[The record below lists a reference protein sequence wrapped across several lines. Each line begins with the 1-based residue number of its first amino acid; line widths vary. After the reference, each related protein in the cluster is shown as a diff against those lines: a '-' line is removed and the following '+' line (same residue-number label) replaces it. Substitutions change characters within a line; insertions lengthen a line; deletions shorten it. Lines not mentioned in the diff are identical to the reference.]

1 MKRKFLVWFL
11 PLIVVG
17 LQRLFG
23 FTFRIVELGKEPY
36 SRLVTSGSPLIL
48 SIWHTNVLY
57 SPYFHRGKN
66 VAVLISE
73 SKDGDF
79 INQVVVRFG
88 NLSIRGSSSKGG
100 SKALKAMIAHLKKG
114 LSVAFTPDGPRGP
127 ALIVQPGLIAAAQ
140 ITQAPIVPFHYE
152 CTRQWILE
160 KSWDKHRVP
169 KPFATAVISYGEP
182 LRIPRTLS
190 ESEFETE
197 RLRVEK
203 AMLANRDRAIA
214 EVERLT
220 NKKA

>member
-1 MKRKFLVWFL
+1 VKRRLLVWFL
-11 PLIVVG
+11 PLLAVT

-23 FTFRIVELGKEPY
+23 LTFRIVELGKEPY
-36 SRLVTSGSPLIL
+36 STLVNNQLPLIL

-79 INQVVVRFG
+79 INQVVLRFG
-88 NLSIRGSSSKGG
+88 NTSIRGSSSKGG
-100 SKALKAMIAHLKKG
+100 SKALKAMISHLKKG

-127 ALIVQPGLIAAAQ
+127 ALIVQAGLIAAAQ
-140 ITQAPIVPFHYE
+140 VTQAPIVPFHYE

-160 KSWDKHRVP
+160 KAWDKHRVP
-169 KPFATAVISYGEP
+169 KPFATAVISYGDP
-182 LRIPRTLS
+182 IYIPRTLT
-190 ESEFETE
+190 EEEFEKE

-203 AMLANRDRAIA
+203 AMLDNRARAMHK
-214 EVERLT
+214 VERLT
-220 NKKA
+220 SRNS

>member
-1 MKRKFLVWFL
+1 MKRKFLIWFL
-11 PLIVVG
+11 PLIVVT

-23 FTFRIVELGKEPY
+23 LTFRIVELGKEPY
-36 SRLVTSGSPLIL
+36 SNLVNQKLPLIL

-73 SKDGDF
+73 SKDGDY
-79 INQVVVRFG
+79 INQVVLRFG
-88 NLSIRGSSSKGG
+88 NQSIRGSSSKGG

-127 ALIVQPGLIAAAQ
+127 ALIVQQGLIAAAQ
-140 ITQAPIVPFHYE
+140 VTQAPIVPFHYE

-160 KSWDKHRVP
+160 KAWDKHRVP
-169 KPFATAVISYGEP
+169 KPFTTAVISYGEP
-182 LRIPRTLS
+182 IYIPRTLS
-190 ESEFETE
+190 ENEFEKE
-197 RLRVEK
+197 RLRVEE
-203 AMLANRDRAIA
+203 AMLANRSRAIA

-220 NKKA
+220 SNKS